1 MVIYGEYLFV
11 ENFIV
16 GGLLLALTGK
26 LTGRIPSWKRLLA
39 GAALCGASSFIIF
52 LPLTG
57 ALSTAIRL
65 GAGIVTSAAAFGR
78 HELLRKS
85 ALLLILTFLSGGA
98 VMALLLWQQEPAI
111 THQGII
117 YIDAI
122 TYFKLICFG
131 ILAFGLTYW
140 FVALIR
146 RKNKD
151 IAIRGMVSM
160 VIDDK
165 NYDFNGYVDSGNSL
179 REPVTGK
186 PVVLLDKKGAEKL
199 PFKPSDLWDR
209 YAVIPYRTVGVECG
223 YLESVRSDK
232 IIFDKKISEG
242 AFIAFYDGNFG
253 DFEALINK
261 DFLEGG
267 IIRGCIKSLDFC
279 LLYR

>member
-39 GAALCGASSFIIF
+39 GAALCGVSSFIIF

-57 ALSTAIRL
+57 ALSTAVRL

-85 ALLLILTFLSGGA
+85 VLLLILTFLSGGA

-151 IAIRGMVSM
+151 IAIRGKVSM
-160 VIDDK
+160 VIDDQ

-199 PFKPSDLWDR
+199 PFKPSELWDR

-267 IIRGCIKSLDFC
+267 
-279 LLYR
+279 LLEDV

>member
-1 MVIYGEYLFV
+1 M
-11 ENFIV
+11 
-16 GGLLLALTGK
+16 
-26 LTGRIPSWKRLLA
+26 R
-39 GAALCGASSFIIF
+39 
-52 LPLTG
+52 
-57 ALSTAIRL
+57 

-232 IIFDKKISEG
+232 IILS
-242 AFIAFYDGNFG
+242 
-253 DFEALINK
+253 LIH
-261 DFLEGG
+261 
-267 IIRGCIKSLDFC
+267 I
-279 LLYR
+279 

>member
-1 MVIYGEYLFV
+1 MDSSILETSACGS
-11 ENFIV
+11 
-16 GGLLLALTGK
+16 T
-26 LTGRIPSWKRLLA
+26 
-39 GAALCGASSFIIF
+39 ALCGASSFIF

-165 NYDFNGYVDSGNSL
+165 NYDFNGYVDSG
-179 REPVTGK
+179 T
-186 PVVLLDKKGAEKL
+186 A
-199 PFKPSDLWDR
+199 
-209 YAVIPYRTVGVECG
+209 
-223 YLESVRSDK
+223 
-232 IIFDKKISEG
+232 
-242 AFIAFYDGNFG
+242 
-253 DFEALINK
+253 
-261 DFLEGG
+261 
-267 IIRGCIKSLDFC
+267 
-279 LLYR
+279 